1 MIESSMSLNWAKV
14 VPWGC
19 SGGGWLLS
27 SELDEE
33 PGVVTLGRVLVVA
46 SWWLVN
52 SPLSSAEV
60 AVVSLLLLLLEDGLL
75 GRKNPVL
82 NREVLA

>member
-1 MIESSMSLNWAKV
+1 MESSTSLNWAKV
-14 VPWGC
+14 VPWSC
-19 SGGGWLLS
+19 SFGGWLLS

-33 PGVVTLGRVLVVA
+33 PGVVTLGRVLVA
-46 SWWLVN
+46 SRWLVT

-60 AVVSLLLLLLEDGLL
+60 AVVSLLLLPAEDGLL
-75 GRKNPVL
+75 GPQNPVL

>member
-1 MIESSMSLNWAKV
+1 M
-14 VPWGC
+14 PWGC
-19 SGGGWLLS
+19 SCGGWLLS

-33 PGVVTLGRVLVVA
+33 SGVVTLGRVLVVA
-46 SWWLVN
+46 SWWLVT

-60 AVVSLLLLLLEDGLL
+60 AVVSLLLLPLEDGLL